1 MNWSEDRANAE
12 LACGQRESDAATHA
26 QHRRELLRAILDN
39 NASTCSFIRHR
50 AEEVGVYRRMRSMRI
65 ATVPDDFSRARVVGF
80 GREMIAELADAGVP
94 EARLD
99 LARCLWAFL
108 HGIDIK

>member
-1 MNWSEDRANAE
+1 VIWSEDRADAE
-12 LACGQRESDAATHA
+12 LARGEHDVAAAAHA
-26 QHRRELLRAILDN
+26 ERRRELLRAILES

-50 AEEVGVYRRMRSMRI
+50 AEDVGVYRRMRMMRI
-65 ATVPDDFSRARVVGF
+65 TRVPDDFSRARVVGF
-80 GREMIAELADAGVP
+80 GREMVAELAAAGVP

-99 LARCLWAFL
+99 LVRCLWAFI